1 MKLNQVFQTYMYIYI
16 YIQMSVGPFRA
27 VTLHGYMVY
36 YFCSKLVLELRK
48 LTSAFS
54 CLSLEGTIFFESG
67 GGFG

>member
-1 MKLNQVFQTYMYIYI
+1 
-16 YIQMSVGPFRA
+16 MSVGPFRA

-36 YFCSKLVLELRK
+36 CFCSKLVLELRK

-67 GGFG
+67 SGFG